1 VALEGIDLRWVHRG
15 GRPAGPESGL
25 VDAVTRLELPG
36 EPGAAYFAGEAA
48 TCVALRR
55 HLIAARGRPR
65 HAVRVKPFW
74 APGRKGFE

>member
-1 VALEGIDLRWVHRG
+1 M
-15 GRPAGPESGL
+15 
-25 VDAVTRLELPG
+25 DAVTCLELPG

-55 HLIAARGRPR
+55 HFIAERGWPR

-74 APGRKGFE
+74 ALGRKGLE